1 MNVLM
6 ITHLLVD
13 VQLSENLGGIQKML
27 VVEDP
32 KWQQVSNTR
41 LDHRPEVEYNS
52 LLSVEGKERQV
63 QNDSQP
69 IPVNHEEESQESVNS
84 GFRDDV
90 GIQAVTEINRVDVIT
105 VQPDKSVSTVTVS
118 VFALCHQKVLLTI
131 LNRCT

>member
-1 MNVLM
+1 M

-13 VQLSENLGGIQKML
+13 VQLSEYLGGIQKML

-32 KWQQVSNTR
+32 KWQVSNMR
-41 LDHRPEVEYNS
+41 FDQRPEVGCNS

-69 IPVNHEEESQESVNS
+69 IPVNHEEESQDSVNS

-90 GIQAVTEINRVDVIT
+90 GIQAVAEINRVDVIT

-118 VFALCHQKVLLTI
+118 VFAFCHQRVLLTI

>member
-1 MNVLM
+1 M

-13 VQLSENLGGIQKML
+13 VQLSEYLGGIQKML

-32 KWQQVSNTR
+32 KWQVSNMC
-41 LDHRPEVEYNS
+41 LDQRPEVGCNS

-69 IPVNHEEESQESVNS
+69 IPVNHEEESQDSVNS

-90 GIQAVTEINRVDVIT
+90 GIQAVAEINRVDVIT

-118 VFALCHQKVLLTI
+118 VFAFCHQRVLLTI